1 MDPPRWIETDN
12 DIGFNESDFNKCEN
26 NFVVNYS
33 TVQLLISVGMLSF
46 GLFLCLA
53 GYRAFRFTLW
63 FSGFWFTFWCVLA
76 ICSRVENLPSG
87 ANWGAAFSVGT
98 LAGFVTHL
106 LPGVGTFLWGVY
118 SGAIVTANILIGFVA
133 LGWYKASPIESAS
146 ICLLL
151 GGSFCGALILTRH
164 WSRQGLIIATS
175 ISGAVLIVGGVD
187 YFIEEWRLMAYL
199 WHEVLKL
206 APEPQLKPTPCW
218 YSYGIGATFYVF
230 IGIGVF
236 TQHMGTAKKYKKKVA
251 RVYVPPTV
259 VSVYGTIRR
268 TLGRNGE
275 QRNQRARVVDYFPES
290 ANQSRAE
297 RSRDRARSRN
307 QDRSNQPSARNSRR
321 SSNRTRSQNQ
331 ERNRLLDP
339 PVAAPRNNRHQA
351 VNVVDECPP
360 AYEEIYGRVVRKPK
374 SRRAAK

>member
-1 MDPPRWIETDN
+1 
-12 DIGFNESDFNKCEN
+12 
-26 NFVVNYS
+26 
-33 TVQLLISVGMLSF
+33 MLAF

-53 GYRAFRFTLW
+53 GYRAFRFSLW
-63 FSGFWFTFWCVLA
+63 FAGFNFTFWCVLA

-118 SGAIVTANILIGFVA
+118 AGAIVTANILIVLVVA
-133 LGWYKASPIESAS
+133 GVYRASPIESAS

-151 GGSFCGALILTRH
+151 GGSLCGALILTRH

-175 ISGAVLIVGGVD
+175 ICGAILIVGGVD
-187 YFIEEWRLMAYL
+187 YLIEEWRLMAFL
-199 WHEVLKL
+199 WHDVLKL
-206 APEPQLKPTPCW
+206 APEPQLKPSPCW
-218 YSYGIGATFYVF
+218 YSFAIGATFFVF
-230 IGIGVF
+230 IPIGVF
-236 TQHMGTAKKYKKKVA
+236 TQHMGTAKTYKKKVA

-275 QRNQRARVVDYFPES
+275 PQSRARVVDYFPPADS
-290 ANQSRAE
+290 SQHNRSRAE
-297 RSRDRARSRN
+297 RSRNRARSHN
-307 QDRSNQPSARNSRR
+307 QSRETSRQASAPNSSRQSR
-321 SSNRTRSQNQ
+321 HSSRH
-331 ERNRLLDP
+331 ERNRLLEQ
-339 PVAAPRNNRHQA
+339 PRNNRHQA

-360 AYEEIYGRVVRKPK
+360 AYDDIFRVVRKPK
-374 SRRAAK
+374 PSKRSSVAHSNGHHQGH